1 MPLML
6 DDPRAPEAP
15 TIADAPTAAAGG
27 VAPEVTVRVVTE
39 HAPATTPATRRRRLP
54 RPGNV
59 LSTLV
64 ALALTVA
71 ILLLVGVVTGF
82 LHLGNPF
89 ATTTIDKSPP
99 AVLKQMSN
107 LATYS
112 AAQGRYQQTID
123 VEDDVAILPSF
134 LAGEHTVFIAQGS
147 VDAQVDFSG
156 LSANAVQVRGDN
168 AVTVNLPEPTLAK
181 PVIDMNTSRVASHD
195 RGLLNRVGAVFTDN
209 PNGERRF
216 YEMAQA
222 KLAKAAKSG
231 QLVTRA
237 EANTTK
243 MLQGLLGKVGYSD
256 VQVNF
261 VKAAPAATAAK

>member
-6 DDPRAPEAP
+6 DDPPRATEAP
-15 TIADAPTAAAGG
+15 TAPN
-27 VAPEVTVRVVTE
+27 PQEVTVRIVTE
-39 HAPATTPATRRRRLP
+39 HAPGAAPARRRRLP

-71 ILLLVGVVTGF
+71 ILLLVGVATGF

-89 ATTTIDKSPP
+89 ATTAIDHSPP

-107 LATYS
+107 LSTYS

-123 VEDDVAILPSF
+123 IEDDVAILPSF
-134 LAGEHTVFIAQGS
+134 LAGEHTVFVAQGS

-156 LSANAVQVRGDN
+156 LSADAIQVNGDSVV
-168 AVTVNLPEPTLAK
+168 VTLPEPKLAK
-181 PVIDMNTSRVASHD
+181 PVIDMSASRVASHD
-195 RGLLNRVGAVFTDN
+195 RGLFNRVGAIFTEN
-209 PNGERRF
+209 PNAERRF
-216 YEMAQA
+216 YELAQT
-222 KLAKAAKSG
+222 KIAKAANAGK
-231 QLVTRA
+231 LTARA

-243 MLQGLLGKVGYSD
+243 MLQGLLGKVGFTD

-261 VKAAPAATAAK
+261 VPAGAASSK